1 MAEKKSALGRG
12 LGALIDMQPTVQTGG
27 SSLIDEIELSNIEAN
42 PTQPRTIFDEEA
54 LQELATSIKELGV
67 VQPITVREVS
77 AGKYMIIAGERRYR
91 ASKIAGLTKIPAYI
105 KRVSDETMMEMA
117 LVENIQREDLNAIE
131 IALTYQRLLDDYQFT
146 QEKLSERVG
155 KKRATVANYLRLLK
169 LPAEIQLGLTKKE
182 IDMGH
187 ARALI
192 NVEDPTVMIKLYED
206 IVKNGYSVRK
216 VEELVKALNQQKKES
231 KQPAN
236 KELLAVYE
244 TMGKQLS
251 ALFGSPVKIE
261 RNEKGKGRIVL
272 PFANDDELEA
282 LLAVMEQMQHKA

>member
-77 AGKYMIIAGERRYR
+77 TGKYMIIAGERRYR

-192 NVEDPTVMIKLYED
+192 NVDDPTVMIKLYED

-272 PFANDDELEA
+272 QFANDDELES
-282 LLAVMEQMQHKA
+282 LLSVMEQMQHKA

>member
-1 MAEKKSALGRG
+1 MKKCIYILLLFCAC
-12 LGALIDMQPTVQTGG
+12 A
-27 SSLIDEIELSNIEAN
+27 
-42 PTQPRTIFDEEA
+42 TQV
-54 LQELATSIKELGV
+54 LADGV
-67 VQPITVREVS
+67 VLASEPIEV
-77 AGKYMIIAGERRYR
+77 AKVDT
-91 ASKIAGLTKIPAYI
+91 GLVFIP
-105 KRVSDETMMEMA
+105 VSTP
-117 LVENIQREDLNAIE
+117 
-131 IALTYQRLLDDYQFT
+131 
-146 QEKLSERVG
+146 
-155 KKRATVANYLRLLK
+155 

-192 NVEDPTVMIKLYED
+192 NVDDPTVMIKLYED

-272 PFANDDELEA
+272 QFANDDELES
-282 LLAVMEQMQHKA
+282 LLSVMEQMQHKA